1 MDVSDGFVF
10 ISSIFTSDSSNMDY
24 KANVGIKIMD
34 VYMVIPG
41 GTTTITHTKL
51 LYLPPDK
58 ITVWFN
64 GWDIRDTKEF
74 GSRKEEDIF
83 SSKTVARN

>member
-1 MDVSDGFVF
+1 MNY
-10 ISSIFTSDSSNMDY
+10 T
-24 KANVGIKIMD
+24 ANVGIKIMD

-58 ITVWFN
+58 MTVWFN

-74 GSRKEEDIF
+74 EPREENDIF
-83 SSKTVARN
+83 SFKTVARN